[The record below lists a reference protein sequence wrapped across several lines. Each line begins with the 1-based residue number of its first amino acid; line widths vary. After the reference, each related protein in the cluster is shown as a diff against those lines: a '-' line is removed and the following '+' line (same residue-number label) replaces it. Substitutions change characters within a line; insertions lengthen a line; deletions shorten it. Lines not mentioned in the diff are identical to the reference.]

1 MLCSKG
7 SQSLRN
13 MKRVYQPYGSPRA
26 KQASKR
32 VRQAP
37 VPTYRRK
44 YIPRGQNTYSAFQKS
59 SGIERK
65 NIDDSSAKWASTSAG
80 WSINCLNDVA
90 QGTTAITRI
99 GRKIL
104 MKSILVQG
112 ILATNTGNNARV
124 LIVYD
129 RQPNGALP
137 AATDVLTSNTIMAV
151 QNLDNR
157 DRFLILADIMPY
169 DQVENISNPSAN
181 SGFGYKRYIK
191 CNLETIYSGNAGTIA
206 DIMSGS
212 LIMMTNC
219 NAGTLTGET
228 GIQRVRF
235 VDE

>member
-1 MLCSKG
+1 MVRL
-7 SQSLRN
+7 
-13 MKRVYQPYGSPRA
+13 RA

-32 VRQAP
+32 VVRHLCLP
-37 VPTYRRK
+37 IVGSIFHVGR
-44 YIPRGQNTYSAFQKS
+44 ILLFCFSKS

-104 MKSILVQG
+104 MKSVLVQG
-112 ILATNTGNNARV
+112 LATNTGNSARV

-137 AATDVLTSNTIMAV
+137 AATDVLTSNTIMAA

>member
-1 MLCSKG
+1 MVRLVRSR
-7 SQSLRN
+7 LR
-13 MKRVYQPYGSPRA
+13 
-26 KQASKR
+26 KR

-37 VPTYRRK
+37 VPTYRK

-104 MKSILVQG
+104 MKSVLVQG
-112 ILATNTGNNARV
+112 LLATNTGNSARV

-137 AATDVLTSNTIMAV
+137 AATDVLTSNTIMAA

-169 DQVENISNPSAN
+169 DQVENISTLLPILDLVTRDTSSAILKL
-181 SGFGYKRYIK
+181 FIRK
-191 CNLETIYSGNAGTIA
+191 CWNHCRHHVWFPHHDDKLQCWNTYW
-206 DIMSGS
+206 
-212 LIMMTNC
+212 
-219 NAGTLTGET
+219 
-228 GIQRVRF
+228 
-235 VDE
+235 

>member
-1 MLCSKG
+1 MGRILI
-7 SQSLRN
+7 LLF
-13 MKRVYQPYGSPRA
+13 
-26 KQASKR
+26 
-32 VRQAP
+32 
-37 VPTYRRK
+37 RK
-44 YIPRGQNTYSAFQKS
+44 AQELK
-59 SGIERK
+59 ERILMILLL
-65 NIDDSSAKWASTSAG
+65 NGLVLAG

-104 MKSILVQG
+104 MKSVLVQG
-112 ILATNTGNNARV
+112 LLATNTGNSARV

-137 AATDVLTSNTIMAV
+137 AATDVLTSNTIMAA

-212 LIMMTNC
+212 HHDDKLQCWNTYWVKL
-219 NAGTLTGET
+219 AFRE
-228 GIQRVRF
+228 F
-235 VDE
+235 VLWMNKVYHRRGGP